1 MICQK
6 CGKREATVHLY
17 NMVNG
22 VATEAYLCP
31 QCASEYN
38 IIKNPFSIEN
48 MLNGFAGQAQKSQ
61 DRCQNCGMTYQEFR
75 RTGRLGCPQCYHD
88 LYQEL
93 SPVISAMQG
102 GTSHHGR
109 GPGVE
114 AADAEKQPACELE
127 QLRQQL
133 EDAIKEEKYEQAAVL
148 RDKIQSL
155 EKQKEE

>member
-1 MICQK
+1 MMCQK

-31 QCASEYN
+31 QCASEYS
-38 IIKNPFSIEN
+38 ITKNPFSIEN
-48 MLNGFAGQAQKSQ
+48 MLAGFAGQAQKSQ
-61 DRCQNCGMTYQEFR
+61 DRCKSCGMTYQEFR

-93 SPVISAMQG
+93 SPVISTMQG

-109 GPGVE
+109 GPGM
-114 AADAEKQPACELE
+114 DAMELKKQPASELE
-127 QLRQQL
+127 QLKAQL
-133 EDAIKEEKYEQAAVL
+133 AQAVKEEKYEQAAVL

-155 EKQKEE
+155 EEKKGE